1 MDSAPGLRL
10 FGTDGVRGITNS
22 DLTPQ
27 LAARVLLGIAAE
39 LNQGTLAVGC
49 DSRTSSD
56 SLLRLTLGVLN
67 LAGRNVLSIGLA
79 PTPAVQFACRKQQAA
94 GAVVLTAS
102 HNPPPYNGIKVFDDS
117 GIEIEREVESR
128 IEETVA
134 TGHYRLA
141 AWAKIGNTAQYTSWQ
156 ADYFDS
162 ILTQARALAE
172 FPTGVTVAV
181 DCANGVGSIATPP
194 ILKELGFRVV
204 SLNANVDPRFPA
216 RQPEPT
222 PANLANLSEVVR
234 AYGASL
240 GIAHD
245 GDADRAIFV
254 DEWGGV
260 CSGDESFAI
269 LASHLLPQ
277 LASRKIVAPVSIS
290 AVVRDAVTQ
299 GGGELVNTKVGSLY
313 VSRKMIE
320 TEASL
325 GGEDNGGV
333 FYAPHMPTRD
343 GAMSAALMLA
353 VLSLTKTSLSELR
366 HKLPRYFSYKEKLPC
381 PEHIKTAVMGEIASM
396 DFQCPF
402 DRTDGLMLQFGPSE
416 RVHIRPSGTEPLL
429 RIMCESTNETKAS
442 SLRRKFVELT
452 KRVIQGKLHGPHAA

>member
-1 MDSAPGLRL
+1 MDSARRLRL

-22 DLTPQ
+22 ELTPQ

-56 SLLRLTLGVLN
+56 SLLRLTLGLLN
-67 LAGRNVLSIGLA
+67 LAGRNVLSVGQA
-79 PTPAVQFACRKQQAA
+79 PTPAVQFACRKEQAA

-117 GIEIEREVESR
+117 GIEIEREMESH
-128 IEETVA
+128 IEDTVA
-134 TGHYRLA
+134 TEHYRLPG
-141 AWAKIGNTAQYTSWQ
+141 WTKIGNTVQYTGWK

-162 ILTQARALAE
+162 ILGQARALAD
-172 FPTGVTVAV
+172 FSAGATVVV

-194 ILKELGFRVV
+194 ILRELGFRVV
-204 SLNANVDPRFPA
+204 SLNANMDPRFPA

-222 PANLANLSEVVR
+222 PTNLANLSEAVR
-234 AYGASL
+234 AYGAPL

-254 DEWGGV
+254 DERGGV
-260 CSGDESFAI
+260 CSGDESLAI
-269 LASHLLPQ
+269 LALHLLPH

-290 AVVRDAVTQ
+290 GVVKDAVTQ
-299 GGGELVNTKVGSLY
+299 AGGELVNTKVGSLY

-320 TEASL
+320 IEASL
-325 GGEDNGGV
+325 GGEDNGGI
-333 FYAPHMPTRD
+333 FYTPHMPTRD

-381 PEHIKTAVMGEIASM
+381 PEHIKTVVMEEIASM
-396 DFQCPF
+396 EFHCPI
-402 DRTDGLMLQFGPSE
+402 DRTDGLMLQFSPSE
-416 RVHIRPSGTEPLL
+416 TVHIRPSGTEPLL
-429 RIMCESTNETKAS
+429 RIMCESTNETKAG
-442 SLRRKFVELT
+442 SLREKILDLT
-452 KRVIQGKLHGPHAA
+452 KRVIEGKLHSPQAA